1 MSKPAWSEAARL
13 AALRQYE
20 ILDTPAE
27 ASFDA
32 FTRLAAQICGTPM
45 AAISLLDR
53 DRQWFKSRLGLDCS
67 ETPRSIA
74 FCDRAIRGAGPFVV
88 PDAASDPSFR
98 DNPLV
103 TKAPH
108 IRFYAGVPLV
118 SHDGLPIG
126 ALCVMD
132 QKPRALGPA
141 ETEALADLGR
151 QVMAA
156 LELNLVRR
164 RLERVLDRASG
175 GFFTLD
181 PEFRF
186 TFANAGAARLLGADA
201 GALPG
206 VSIWSACRLA
216 DGNRLGEGLRRA
228 ARTGTAERFEAYH
241 PPSECWLDVAVD
253 PSPEGLTIHVDDI
266 TARRREELTQ
276 RTSNRILRLIALG
289 GSLPVILRAVARSI
303 GDISPGLRAA
313 IMTVE
318 GGATLKT
325 AAASYLP
332 PEFAGALD
340 GLPVGPASGCCGTAV
355 FRRELTIAADIDI
368 SPLWAGRLREHALA
382 HGLRACWSM
391 PLKTHT
397 DGSVVAT
404 LAVYRDEPRGPGEA
418 DLALLTHFAK
428 LATIGIE
435 HVHREEALRES
446 ERRMVQLAENVDEVF
461 WISKPDGKGLAYI
474 NTAYEKISGRKRD
487 DLYRNPRELI
497 DAIHPEDR
505 LKINLAPKRFPDGSF
520 ANEYRLIRPDGGVR
534 WIEDRR
540 FPVRGGNGDT
550 AQMVGIAKDVTDAKF
565 AEARLRESEE
575 RFRIV
580 AQTTADVVWD
590 WNLLDD
596 TVNWNAG
603 LKQRFGHDPG
613 PNAPSA
619 SWTDFIHPDDLKR
632 VSDGIHA
639 VINGRTN
646 DWQDEYRF
654 LHADGTCATVTD
666 RGRVIRDQTG
676 RAIRMVGSMVDVTER
691 RQLEEQLRQAQRLDA
706 VGKLTGGVAHDF
718 NNILMVI
725 AANVEALQ
733 EQALDGH
740 VAEGLERISGATQR
754 AAGLTRQLLAFS
766 RKQTL
771 QPEITNLNDLI
782 AVTSSLLHRTLG
794 GEIDI
799 ETRLSPTLGHTNVD
813 RSQFESALVNL
824 CVNARDAMPTGG
836 RLTIETANVTF
847 SDGDGSEIA
856 PGDYVMLAVTDNGS
870 GMAADVVSRAF
881 DPFFTTKDVGK
892 GSGLGL
898 SMVYGFVRQS
908 KGHVDIKSQVGW
920 GTTVR
925 IYLPLVDGDAEQSP
939 AAKPVAAPRGK
950 ERILIVEDNE
960 EVRGHV
966 ESMLSGLG
974 YEVVSA
980 ASGREAL
987 GLLDQA
993 GEIDL
998 LFTDVVMPGGMNGRE
1013 VADAARR
1020 ARPNLRVLFTS
1031 GYAEGALQNDGRLAK
1046 GVLLLAKPYR
1056 KRDLAEKVREALS
1069 AAPASVEAAP
1079 ATATAASR
1087 LAPAGHLRLAAS
1099 R

>member
-1 MSKPAWSEAARL
+1 MNKPAWSEAARL

-45 AAISLLDR
+45 AAISLIDR
-53 DRQWFKSRLGLDCS
+53 DRQWFKSRLGVEAS
-67 ETPRSIA
+67 ETPRDIA
-74 FCDRAIRGAGPFVV
+74 FCDRTIRGDGPFVV
-88 PDAASDPSFR
+88 PDAASDPAFR

-103 TKAPH
+103 TEAPH

-132 QKPRALGPA
+132 EKPRVLGSAEAQALS
-141 ETEALADLGR
+141 DLGR

-156 LELNLVRR
+156 LELNLARR
-164 RLERVLDRASG
+164 RLEGVPDRASG

-181 PEFRF
+181 SEFRF
-186 TFANAGAARLLGADA
+186 TFANAGAAKLLGVAADT
-201 GALPG
+201 LPG
-206 VSIWSACRLA
+206 ASIWTACRVA
-216 DGNRLGEGLRRA
+216 EKSRLGEGLLRV
-228 ARTGTAERFEAYH
+228 ARSGTAAGFEAFH
-241 PPSECWLDVAVD
+241 APSECWLDVAID
-253 PSPEGLTIHVDDI
+253 PSPEGLTIHLDDI

-276 RTSNRILRLIALG
+276 RATNRVLRLIALG
-289 GSLPVILRAVARSI
+289 GSLPTILRAVARSI
-303 GDISPGLRAA
+303 GDVSPGLRAS

-318 GGATLKT
+318 GDGTLKT
-325 AAASYLP
+325 AAAPYLP
-332 PEFAGALD
+332 PAFMAALD
-340 GLPVGPASGCCGTAV
+340 GLSVGPASGCCGTAA
-355 FRRELTIAADIDI
+355 FRRELTVASDIDT
-368 SPLWAGRLREHALA
+368 SLLWAGRLRDAALA
-382 HGLRACWSM
+382 HGLRACWSI
-391 PLKTHT
+391 PVKTHT

-404 LAVYRDEPRGPGEA
+404 FAVYRDEPRGPSEA

-435 HVHREEALRES
+435 HVRREEALRES
-446 ERRMVQLAENVDEVF
+446 ERRMIQLAENVDEVF
-461 WISKPDGKGLAYI
+461 WISNPDGRGLAYI
-474 NTAYEKISGRKRD
+474 NPAYEKISGRRRE

-505 LKINLAPKRFPDGSF
+505 VKINLAPKRFPDGSF
-520 ANEYRLIRPDGGVR
+520 ANEYRLIRPDGSIR

-540 FPVRGGNGDT
+540 FPVTTGKGDLPQT
-550 AQMVGIAKDVTDAKF
+550 VGVAKDVTDAKF

-590 WNLLDD
+590 WNLLND
-596 TVNWNAG
+596 TVNWNDG
-603 LKQRFGHDPG
+603 LKKRFGHDPRG
-613 PNAPSA
+613 DATSA
-619 SWTDFIHPDDLKR
+619 SWKDFIHPDDYKR
-632 VSDGIHA
+632 VVAGIHA
-639 VINGRTN
+639 VIDGTTD

-654 LHADGTCATVTD
+654 VHADGGWATVTD
-666 RGRVIRDQTG
+666 RGHVIRDERG
-676 RAIRMVGSMVDVTER
+676 KAVRMVGAMVDVTER
-691 RQLEEQLRQAQRLDA
+691 RLLEEQLRQAQRLDA

-733 EQALDGH
+733 EEPLDRP
-740 VAEGLERISGATQR
+740 VAERLERIGGATQR
-754 AAGLTRQLLAFS
+754 AASLTRQLLAFS

-771 QPEITNLNDLI
+771 QPELTDLNELI
-782 AVTSSLLHRTLG
+782 GVTSTLLHRTLG

-799 ETRLSPTLGHTNVD
+799 ETRLAPALGRTSID

-824 CVNARDAMPTGG
+824 CVNARDAMPGGG

-847 SDGDGSEIA
+847 AEGDGSDVA

-870 GMAADVVSRAF
+870 GMAADVVTRAF

-925 IYLPLVDGDAEQSP
+925 IYLPLVDGEIEQAK
-939 AAKPVAAPRGK
+939 AAPVVAAPRGK
-950 ERILIVEDNE
+950 ERILVVEDND

-966 ESMLSGLG
+966 EIMLSGLG

-998 LFTDVVMPGGMNGRE
+998 LFTDVVMPGGMNGRD
-1013 VADAARR
+1013 VAEAARR
-1020 ARPNLRVLFTS
+1020 ARPNLKVLFTS

-1069 AAPASVEAAP
+1069 ASAASVEETP
-1079 ATATAASR
+1079 AASR
-1087 LAPAGHLRLAAS
+1087 LAPAGHLRVVAS

>member
-1 MSKPAWSEAARL
+1 MNKPAWSEAARL

-32 FTRLAAQICGTPM
+32 FTRLAAQICDTPM
-45 AAISLLDR
+45 AAISLIDR
-53 DRQWFKSRLGLDCS
+53 DRQWFKSRLSVEAS
-67 ETPRSIA
+67 ETPRDIA
-74 FCDRAIRGAGPFVV
+74 FCDRTIRGDGPFVV
-88 PDAASDPSFR
+88 HDAANDPAFR

-103 TKAPH
+103 TEAPH

-132 QKPRALGPA
+132 EKPRALGPA

-151 QVMAA
+151 QVMAT
-156 LELNLVRR
+156 LELSLARR
-164 RLERVLDRASG
+164 RLESVLHRASG

-186 TFANAGAARLLGADA
+186 TFANAGAAKLLGVAADT
-201 GALPG
+201 LPG
-206 VSIWSACRLA
+206 ASFWTACRV
-216 DGNRLGEGLRRA
+216 DDKGRLGEGLVRA
-228 ARTGTAERFEAYH
+228 ARNGVANRFEAYH
-241 PPSECWLDVAVD
+241 APSECWLDVSMD
-253 PSPEGLTIHVDDI
+253 PSPEGLTVRIDDI
-266 TARRREELTQ
+266 TARRREELLQ
-276 RTSNRILRLIALG
+276 RASNRVLRLIALG
-289 GSLPVILRAVARSI
+289 GSLPTILRAAARSI
-303 GDISPGLRAA
+303 GDISPGLRAS

-318 GGATLKT
+318 GAGTMKT
-325 AAASYLP
+325 AAAPYLP
-332 PEFAGALD
+332 PAFVAALD
-340 GLPVGPASGCCGTAV
+340 GLSVGPASGCCGTAA
-355 FRRELTIAADIDI
+355 FRRELTVAADIDT
-368 SPLWAGRLREHALA
+368 SLLWAGRLREAALA

-391 PLKTHT
+391 PVTTHN

-404 LAVYRDEPRGPGEA
+404 FAVYRDEPRGPSEA
-418 DLALLTHFAK
+418 DLAVLTHFAK
-428 LATIGIE
+428 LAAIGIE
-435 HVHREEALRES
+435 HVRREEALRES
-446 ERRMVQLAENVDEVF
+446 ERRMIQLAENVDEVF
-461 WISKPDGKGLAYI
+461 WISTPDGRSLAYI
-474 NTAYEKISGRKRD
+474 NPAYEKISGRRCE

-505 LKINLAPKRFPDGSF
+505 LKINLAPRRFPDGSF
-520 ANEYRLIRPDGGVR
+520 ANEYRLIRPDGNVR
-534 WIEDRR
+534 WIQDRR
-540 FPVRGGNGDT
+540 FPVRGRNGET
-550 AQMVGIAKDVTDAKF
+550 TQTVGIAKDVTDAKF
-565 AEARLRESEE
+565 TEARLRESEA

-580 AQTTADVVWD
+580 AMTTADVVWD
-590 WNLLDD
+590 WNLVDD
-596 TVNWNAG
+596 TISWNDG
-603 LKQRFGHDPG
+603 LKQRFGHEVP
-613 PNAPSA
+613 PNAPA
-619 SWTDFIHPDDLKR
+619 SSWKDFIHPDDCKR
-632 VSDGIHA
+632 VIDGIHS
-639 VINGRTN
+639 VIDGTT
-646 DWQDEYRF
+646 DEWQDEYRF
-654 LHADGTCATVTD
+654 LHSNGAWTTVTD
-666 RGRVIRDQTG
+666 RGHVIRDAG
-676 RAIRMVGSMVDVTER
+676 GKAVRMVGAMVDVTER
-691 RQLEEQLRQAQRLDA
+691 RLLEEQLRQAQRLDA

-733 EQALDGH
+733 EEPLDRS
-740 VAEGLERISGATQR
+740 VAERLERIGGATQR
-754 AAGLTRQLLAFS
+754 AASLTRQLLAFS

-771 QPEITNLNDLI
+771 RPQLTDLNELI
-782 AVTSSLLHRTLG
+782 GDTSTLLHRTLG

-799 ETRLSPTLGHTNVD
+799 ETRLAPALGGTSID

-824 CVNARDAMPTGG
+824 CVNARDAMPGGG

-847 SDGDGSEIA
+847 AEGDGSEIA
-856 PGDYVMLAVTDNGS
+856 PGDYVMVAVSDNGS
-870 GMAADVVSRAF
+870 GMPADVVARAF

-908 KGHVDIKSQVGW
+908 KGHVDIKSQLGW

-925 IYLPLVDGDAEQSP
+925 IYLPLVDGEVERAAAAP
-939 AAKPVAAPRGK
+939 AVAAPRGK
-950 ERILIVEDNE
+950 ERILIVEDND

-966 ESMLSGLG
+966 ETMLSGLG
-974 YEVVSA
+974 YEVASA

-998 LFTDVVMPGGMNGRE
+998 MFTDVVMPGGMNGRD

-1020 ARPNLRVLFTS
+1020 ARPNLKVLFTS

-1069 AAPASVEAAP
+1069 APAASVEETP
-1079 ATATAASR
+1079 AASR
-1087 LAPAGHLRLAAS
+1087 LAPAGRLRVVAS